1 MTKLIIYLNEP
12 ESTALKTLAE
22 QEYRVPKAQASLII
36 RKELE
41 RLGMIEIEQESHS
54 HLMQPPHPGAEG
66 SMNGD

>member
-54 HLMQPPHPGAEG
+54 SLMQLPPSDAEG
-66 SMNGD
+66 SINGD

>member
-1 MTKLIIYLNEP
+1 MTKLIIYLKEH

-41 RLGMIEIEQESHS
+41 RLGMIEIEQDNHP
-54 HLMQPPHPGAEG
+54 HLIQPPHPDADGN
-66 SMNGD
+66 MNGN

>member
-1 MTKLIIYLNEP
+1 MTKLIIYLKEY

-41 RLGMIEIEQESHS
+41 RLGMIEREQEKTSS
-54 HLMQPPHPGAEG
+54 SKTDGTTTG
-66 SMNGD
+66 N